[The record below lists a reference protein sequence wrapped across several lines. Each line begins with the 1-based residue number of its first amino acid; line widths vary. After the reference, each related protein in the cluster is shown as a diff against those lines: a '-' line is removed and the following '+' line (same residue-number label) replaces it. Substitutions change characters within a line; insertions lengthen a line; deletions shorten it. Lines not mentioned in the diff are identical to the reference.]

1 MADQGGGTWGRLYQ
15 VSQERGSSHFTDGKG
30 EMGSLSDTLSVTQR
44 FKRCWDIRQAFPSG
58 TKSPP
63 LSCPLC
69 ARFTPC
75 SAI

>member
-15 VSQERGSSHFTDGKG
+15 VSQETGSSRFTGGKG

-44 FKRCWDIRQAFPSG
+44 FKRCWDIRQAFPSS
-58 TKSPP
+58 TKSPS

-69 ARFTPC
+69 AGFTPC